1 MPEASNMRN
10 EVSGERREEVSGEP
24 RDEASGTLRNEVSG
38 RPQRVAFV
46 TGGAGGIGRAICE
59 TLAGA
64 RRAVAVADINVG
76 AAEEVAERLREHG
89 GKAIAVQLDVTDSD
103 SVTAAVHATQRRLGE
118 ISILVNNAG
127 FDELKPFVETD
138 EAFWQKVIDVNFV
151 GALRLTSVVLPRMV
165 EAGWGRIVSVSSDAA
180 RVGSS
185 LESVYAGAKG
195 AMISFNKSLAR
206 EVARSGVTANVICPG
221 PTETPLLEG
230 ILEAGGDSEKVISA
244 MRRAVPMKRLGTPS
258 DVAPAV
264 AFLASEEAGFI
275 TGQTLSVSGG
285 LTMA

>member
-1 MPEASNMRN
+1 MRN
-10 EVSGERREEVSGEP
+10 EVSGRQE
-24 RDEASGTLRNEVSG
+24 
-38 RPQRVAFV
+38 RVALV
-46 TGGAGGIGRAICE
+46 TGGAGGIGAAICE

-64 RRAVAVADINVG
+64 GRAVAIADLNVG
-76 AAEEVAERLREHG
+76 AAEAAAERLREHG
-89 GKAIAVQLDVTDSD
+89 AKAVAVQLDVTDRD
-103 SVTAAVHATQRRLGE
+103 SVEAAMHATRRRLGE
-118 ISILVNNAG
+118 VSILVNNAG
-127 FDELKPFVETD
+127 WDELRPFIDTD
-138 EAFWQKVIDVNFV
+138 EAFWRKVIDVNFT
-151 GALRLTSVVLPRMV
+151 GALRLASAALPFMV
-165 EAGWGRIVSVSSDAA
+165 DTGWGRIVSVSSDAA

-195 AMISFNKSLAR
+195 ALISFTKSLAR
-206 EVARSGVTANVICPG
+206 EVAKQGVTANIVCPG

-230 ILEAGGDSEKVISA
+230 ILQAGGDPEKVISA
-244 MRRAVPMKRLGTPS
+244 MRRAVPMKRLGTPG

>member
-1 MPEASNMRN
+1 M
-10 EVSGERREEVSGEP
+10 
-24 RDEASGTLRNEVSG
+24 SG
-38 RPQRVAFV
+38 RQERVALV
-46 TGGAGGIGRAICE
+46 TGGAGGIGGAICE

-64 RRAVAVADINVG
+64 GRAVAIADLNVA
-76 AAEEVAERLREHG
+76 AAEAAAERLRKHG
-89 GKAIAVQLDVTDSD
+89 AKAVGVQLDVREKD
-103 SVTAAVHATQRRLGE
+103 SVETAIHAVERRLGE
-118 ISILVNNAG
+118 VSILVNNAG

-138 EAFWQKVIDVNFV
+138 EAFWEKVIDVNFV
-151 GALRLTSVVLPRMV
+151 GALRLTSAVLPKMV
-165 EAGWGRIVSVSSDAA
+165 ESGWGRIVSVSSDAA

-206 EVARSGVTANVICPG
+206 EVARSGVTANVVCPG
-221 PTETPLLEG
+221 PTDTPLLAG
-230 ILEAGGDSEKVISA
+230 ILEAGEDSEKVISA
-244 MRRAVPMKRLGTPS
+244 MRRAVPMKRLGTPG